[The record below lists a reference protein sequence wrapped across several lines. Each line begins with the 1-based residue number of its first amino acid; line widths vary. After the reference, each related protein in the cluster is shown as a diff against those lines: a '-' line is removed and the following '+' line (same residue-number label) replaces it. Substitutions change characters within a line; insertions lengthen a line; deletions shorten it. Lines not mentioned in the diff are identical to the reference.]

1 MARSGVEMSATS
13 EAPASLVGVYAQP
26 ELVLARGE
34 GSWVWDEDGRRYLDF
49 TAGIAVN
56 ALGHGAPVVADAI
69 RAALDRGLIHTSNL
83 FPTRPVRELSRLLVE
98 LSFPGKAFF
107 CNSGAEA
114 NEAALKFARKWAGAT
129 GAEGKRD
136 FLAFRNAFHGRLFG
150 SLAATDREAYQAP
163 FRPLMP
169 GVRFVELGDAAAV
182 EEALSGGTVAAVFI
196 EPIQGEG
203 GVITVP
209 FEFLRTLRS
218 LCDRHGA
225 LLVFDEIQCGLGR
238 TGKLF
243 AHQHA
248 GVTPDIMTLA
258 KPLAGGLPMGAVL
271 ATDAVADT
279 LKPGD
284 HGTTFGGGP
293 LVASAALAVV
303 RTVSDPAFLEGV
315 TARARHLLR
324 GLDALRTRVPAIRE
338 VRGMGLLLGVV
349 VEGKSAD
356 VVARARDQGLLLVGA
371 GPEVVRLIPP
381 LNVAF
386 EELDQALEM
395 LEGALG

>member
-1 MARSGVEMSATS
+1 MNGIDS
-13 EAPASLVGVYAQP
+13 APASLVGVYAQP
-26 ELVLARGE
+26 ELILARGE
-34 GSWVWDEDGRRYLDF
+34 GCWVWDEEGRRYLDF

-56 ALGHGAPVVADAI
+56 ALGHGSPVVAEAI
-69 RAALDRGLIHTSNL
+69 RSALDRGLVHTSNL
-83 FPTRPVRELSRLLVE
+83 FPTRPARELSRLLVD
-98 LSFPGKAFF
+98 LAFPGKAFF

-114 NEAALKFARKWAGAT
+114 NEAALKFSRKWAGAA
-129 GAEGKRD
+129 GAEGRRE

-169 GVRFVELGDAAAV
+169 GVRFVEMGDTAAV

-209 FEFLRTLRS
+209 FEFLRRLRV
-218 LCDRHGA
+218 LCDRYGA
-225 LLVFDEIQCGLGR
+225 LLVFDEVQCGLGR

-258 KPLAGGLPMGAVL
+258 KPLAGGLPMGAVIV
-271 ATDAVADT
+271 TDAVADA

-315 TARARHLLR
+315 EARSRHLLR
-324 GLDALRTRVPAIRE
+324 GLESLRARTSAIRE
-338 VRGMGLLLGVV
+338 VRGMGLLLGVL

-356 VVARARDQGLLLVGA
+356 VVARAREQGILLVGA

-381 LNVAF
+381 LNVSF
-386 EELDQALEM
+386 DELDQGLEL
-395 LEGALG
+395 LEAALG

>member
-1 MARSGVEMSATS
+1 MSGTSTASA
-13 EAPASLVGVYAQP
+13 ALVGLYAQP
-26 ELVLARGE
+26 ELVLARGQ

-56 ALGHGAPVVADAI
+56 ALGHGAPVVVEAI
-69 RAALDRGLIHTSNL
+69 RTALERGLIHTSNL
-83 FPTRPVRELSRLLVE
+83 FPTRPVRELSRLLVD

-129 GAEGKRD
+129 GAAGKRD

-169 GVRFVELGDAAAV
+169 GVRFVELGDTAAV
-182 EEALSGGTVAAVFI
+182 EEALAGGTVAAVFI

-203 GVITVP
+203 GVIPVP
-209 FEFLRTLRS
+209 FEFLQMLRS

-248 GVTPDIMTLA
+248 GVTPDILTLA
-258 KPLAGGLPMGAVL
+258 KPLAGGLPMGAVV

-293 LVASAALAVV
+293 LVASVALAVV
-303 RTVSDPAFLEGV
+303 RAVSDPGFLAGV
-315 TARARHLLR
+315 SERSCHLLR
-324 GLDALRTRVPAIRE
+324 GLDALRARVPSVRE

-349 VEGKSAD
+349 VEGKSSD
-356 VVARARDQGLLLVGA
+356 VVARARDLGLLLVGA

-381 LNVAF
+381 LNVSF
-386 EELDQALEM
+386 EELDQGLEM
-395 LEGALG
+395 LEAALG

>member
-1 MARSGVEMSATS
+1 
-13 EAPASLVGVYAQP
+13 
-26 ELVLARGE
+26 
-34 GSWVWDEDGRRYLDF
+34 
-49 TAGIAVN
+49 
-56 ALGHGAPVVADAI
+56 
-69 RAALDRGLIHTSNL
+69 
-83 FPTRPVRELSRLLVE
+83 VE

>member
-1 MARSGVEMSATS
+1 MSTS
-13 EAPASLVGVYAQP
+13 PAPLVGVYAQP
-26 ELVLARGE
+26 DLVLARGE

-56 ALGHGAPVVADAI
+56 ALGHGSPVVTDAI
-69 RAALDRGLIHTSNL
+69 RSALDTGLIHTSNL
-83 FPTRPVRELSRLLVE
+83 FATRPVQELARLLVG

-114 NEAALKFARKWAGAT
+114 NEAALKFSRKWAGAA
-129 GAEGKRD
+129 GAGGKRE

-169 GVRFVELGDAAAV
+169 GVRFVELGNAAGV
-182 EEALSGGTVAAVFI
+182 EEILAGGTVAAVFI

-203 GVITVP
+203 GVIPVP
-209 FEFLRTLRS
+209 FDFLRTLRA

-248 GVTPDIMTLA
+248 GVTPDILTLA
-258 KPLAGGLPMGAVL
+258 KPLAGGLPMGAAIV
-271 ATDAVADT
+271 TDAVADA

-315 TARARHLLR
+315 VARSRHLLR
-324 GLDALRTRVPAIRE
+324 GLDALRAKVPGIRE

-349 VEGKSAD
+349 VEGKSSD
-356 VVARARDQGLLLVGA
+356 VVARARERGLLVVGA

-381 LNVAF
+381 LNVSF
-386 EELDQALEM
+386 EELDQGLE
-395 LEGALG
+395 LLGAALG